1 MVVTVTI
8 AEKRSPILSNIMQ
21 ILSDRIQRTIES
33 ASSIHVLAIFPF
45 LVDCSVVDVV
55 SLNVFSL
62 GSIESAESHERHHR
76 RIRAASFAF
85 ALDSFLLHFF
95 RRAFL
100 VVSWF
105 GF

>member
-33 ASSIHVLAIFPF
+33 ASSIHVLAIFPL
-45 LVDCSVVDVV
+45 LVDCGVVDVV

-62 GSIESAESHERHHR
+62 KQN
-76 RIRAASFAF
+76 
-85 ALDSFLLHFF
+85 L
-95 RRAFL
+95 
-100 VVSWF
+100 
-105 GF
+105 